1 MLNQHF
7 CAFLLNNFIGSSDP
21 NLTNNTIFFI
31 RRSRRVRIFDPFR
44 NLMTSKILDF
54 PGYKGLTCNYRGL
67 SYYDVIKKFPHAGLM
82 RTFQISKKGVIYF
95 RKNAKS
101 RSTNFFPSWKLY
113 WPHYVIFF
121 CHRVLICD
129 RALSLVRISLWMFCF
144 IVSLLSI

>member
-31 RRSRRVRIFDPFR
+31 RRSRRVRIFHPFR

-54 PGYKGLTCNYRGL
+54 TGYKGLTCNYKGF

-82 RTFQISKKGVIYF
+82 RTFQISKEGVIYF
-95 RKNAKS
+95 RKNAKP
-101 RSTNFFPSWKLY
+101 RSTNIFPGS
-113 WPHYVIFF
+113 
-121 CHRVLICD
+121 
-129 RALSLVRISLWMFCF
+129 F
-144 IVSLLSI
+144 IEEPLLTPL